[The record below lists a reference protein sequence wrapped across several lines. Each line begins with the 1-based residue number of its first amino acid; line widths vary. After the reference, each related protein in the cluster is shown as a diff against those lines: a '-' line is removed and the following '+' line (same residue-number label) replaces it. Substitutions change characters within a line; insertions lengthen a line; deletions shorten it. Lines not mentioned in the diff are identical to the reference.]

1 MSSPQNPPWLYTVL
15 MSFVRMVLARRAW
28 VLGLV
33 GVVTMVCAVSLTQVT
48 FATSLD
54 GLFFGPEHK
63 AFQKYKQRKH
73 QFGTDE
79 VLLIAVEHDRPFE
92 PSHIRQ
98 LQGAHSALR
107 ALPEVS
113 RVQSIANVQRVQSVS
128 GSIKTTLFAEDV
140 LADPSK
146 EPQALKTLREDP
158 IIKGLFLAPRA
169 GHFLILVE
177 LKPNDARS
185 AEDGPKVLEQIRGA
199 MIEAGY
205 SGDALHWAGFL
216 ATMSEIVHQSLFNIL
231 KLLPLVLLCLLAAVY
246 LMFGRWWPVWVN
258 TVSALLAVV
267 WALGFGVFHNPVFSI
282 MTTIVPCLIL
292 IISFSDVV
300 HICSAYLLE
309 LQRGIPK
316 REAIVEASADVG
328 TACFLTSLTTC
339 VGFMSMMFIPSPVF
353 KRLGLTAGIGVIMA
367 YMLAVTI
374 VPICLDALPEP
385 KEDWRANKVGVVQV
399 WIDRSMEAL
408 AVWTRT
414 YPRWILLG
422 FAGFFGLCVFGVSQI
437 HFETNLNARLDEDN
451 PVRVDER
458 FLRAHFTNAA
468 TMDVYVEANQPGG
481 LLDPKVFEGMVAFE
495 QALEAREDVTKV
507 VALTDVMRVT
517 HEAIVGT
524 DGVDFVPTTRE
535 RLAQTLELIGM
546 QGPEALSSMMDSS
559 RRTARMTVYTDR
571 SGIRGQFDQ
580 SQEILALAR
589 SHISPHAEVEVSGFG
604 MLIGGWIDEV
614 VNGQKRGVLASMGI
628 IAFILILG
636 FRSVRVGVV
645 SMLPNILP
653 LIAVGGYCGLFWEQ
667 VDSDTLIVAM
677 IAIGI
682 GVDDTIHFLARYRL
696 ERLRGNDRAEG
707 LRQTF
712 LFSGRGILM
721 TTFIFAVGFL
731 PLTMS
736 AYLTIANMGL
746 LLPYAFVVA
755 VVADLLW
762 VPALI
767 EVGLLEMPGKTASGS
782 KTS

>member
-1 MSSPQNPPWLYTVL
+1 MSALQNPPWLYTVL
-15 MSFVRMVLARRAW
+15 MSFVRMVLSRKA
-28 VLGLV
+28 LV
-33 GVVTMVCAVSLTQVT
+33 IGAVGAVTLLCALSLTQVT
-48 FATSLD
+48 FATSLE

-63 AFQKYKQRKH
+63 EFQQYKKRKH

-79 VLLIAVEHDRPFE
+79 VLLIAVEHDRPFSPE
-92 PSHIRQ
+92 HLKR
-98 LQGAHSALR
+98 LQGAHSALT
-107 ALPEVS
+107 ALPYIS
-113 RVQSIANVQRVQSVS
+113 RVQSIGNVQRVQSIS
-128 GSIKTTLFAEDV
+128 GSIKTTLFAEEV

-146 EPQALKTLREDP
+146 EKEVLKTLREDP

-177 LKPNDARS
+177 LKPDDTRS
-185 AEDGPKVLEQIRGA
+185 AEDGPKILKAVNLA
-199 MIEAGY
+199 MVESGY
-205 SGDALHWAGFL
+205 AKESLHWAGVL

-258 TVSALLAVV
+258 TISALLAVV
-267 WALGFGVFHNPVFSI
+267 WALGFGVFYNPVFSI

-309 LQRGIPK
+309 LKQGLSK
-316 REAIVEASADVG
+316 TEAIVEAAADVG

-339 VGFMSMMFIPSPVF
+339 VGFMSMMFVPSPVF

-374 VPICLDALPEP
+374 VPICLAMLPEP
-385 KEDWRANKVGVVQV
+385 NVDWSASKVGIVQV
-399 WIDRSMEAL
+399 WINKAMEGL
-408 AVWTRT
+408 ATWTQK
-414 YPRWILLG
+414 YPRWIILG
-422 FAGFFGLCVFGVSQI
+422 FFGFFGLCAFGVSQI
-437 HFETNLNARLDEDN
+437 HFETNLNARLNEDN
-451 PVRVDER
+451 HVRVDER
-458 FLRAHFTNAA
+458 FLRQHFTNAA
-468 TMDVYVEANQPGG
+468 TMEVYIETVDDGG
-481 LLDPKVFEGMVAFE
+481 LLDPKVFEAMVAFE
-495 QALEAREDVTKV
+495 KEIEAREDVTKV
-507 VALTDVMRVT
+507 VALTDMMRVT
-517 HEAIVGT
+517 HEAIVGP
-524 DGVDFVPTTRE
+524 GGMPFVPTERE
-535 RLAQTLELIGM
+535 RLAQTLELLGM
-546 QGPEALSSMMDSS
+546 QGPDALSSLMDFK
-559 RRTARMTVYTDR
+559 RRTARMTVYTNR
-571 SGIRGQFDQ
+571 SGIRGQFEQ
-580 SQEILALAR
+580 SQEILAIAR
-589 SHISPHAEVEVSGFG
+589 KHMDSNVHVEVSGFG

-653 LIAVGGYCGLFWEQ
+653 LLAVGGYCGLFWEQ

-731 PLTMS
+731 PLTLS
-736 AYLTIANMGL
+736 AYTTIANMGV

-767 EVGLLEMPGKTASGS
+767 EVGWLEMPGAKNPPKGVE
-782 KTS
+782 